1 MLTAARISLASIISK
16 GTLSPQKLDEIKMKA
31 NVLAAFAADKSEAAK
46 QEAEHL
52 VEKVK
57 EEL

>member
-1 MLTAARISLASIISK
+1 VSLTWLISLASILAK
-16 GTLSPQKLDEIKMKA
+16 GTLSPQKLDEIKTKA
-31 NVLAAFAADKSEAAK
+31 NVLAAFAAGKSEEVKEA
-46 QEAEHL
+46 AEHI